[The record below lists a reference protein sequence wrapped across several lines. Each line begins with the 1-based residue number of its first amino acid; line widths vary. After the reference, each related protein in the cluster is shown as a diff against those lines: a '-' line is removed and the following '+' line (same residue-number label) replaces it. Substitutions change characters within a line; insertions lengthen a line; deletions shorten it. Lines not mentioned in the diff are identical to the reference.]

1 MITRRGLMKLFGAGF
16 LSLIATAA
24 YPFTEVFRRP
34 EIRRYAL
41 TPKNWPAG
49 LKLRVAV
56 LADFHAS
63 EPWMSRSRIEDICA
77 MANALE
83 PDICLLLGD
92 YAAGTNIVSDYVDA
106 MEWAAALATLR
117 APLGIHAV
125 LGNHDYWEDLAFQR
139 DPSVDNIATK
149 ALQQVGIATYVNGA
163 LRLEK
168 DGQAFWIAGLGDQ
181 MALRPGKNFN
191 RKTMTGIDDLAATM
205 RHVTDNAPIILM
217 AHEPDI
223 FPEVTDRVTLTLS
236 CHTHG
241 GQVNLFGWRPVAAS
255 RGSWRYPGGHFHE
268 NDRHLIVSRGLGCSF
283 LPVRVGVRPEIL
295 LLELGSA

>member
-63 EPWMSRSRIEDICA
+63 EPWMSRSRIEEICA

-106 MEWAAALATLR
+106 TEWAAALATLR

-149 ALQQVGIATYVNGA
+149 ALQQVGIATYVNDA

-236 CHTHG
+236 GHTHG

>member
-106 MEWAAALATLR
+106 MEWTTALATLR

-236 CHTHG
+236 GHTHG